1 MAENHH
7 PNRPPTLQALAVSAG
22 LSALFLIVYGG
33 CNWIT
38 ARRADVGTIFFEW
51 ERHLPF
57 VPLLIAPYLS
67 IDLFFVAAP
76 FLCGTDRELRTFAK
90 RIAAAILAA
99 GVCFLAFPLR
109 FAFARP
115 PTDGWMGNI
124 FEWFRGMDAP
134 FNLFP
139 SLHITLAS
147 LLVVTYARH
156 TRGLLRIVLCGWF
169 ILIASSAV
177 LTFQHHMLDVVGGF
191 ALAGYCFYFF
201 REESREWPVQDEP
214 RIGFRYALGALLL
227 LGGAIAFWPWGAVV
241 LWPATAVAINASAYF
256 GVGPR
261 IFRKADGVLP
271 WSTCWALGPVLVGQH
286 LSRIYYRRQCRA
298 WDAVTPKVWIGSA
311 LQEREARAAVAGGVT
326 AVLDLT
332 AEFSAPRAFRRLR
345 YRNIPILDLT
355 APHEAQLEEMVDFIA
370 TEAERGIV
378 YVHCK
383 IGYSRSAAAVA
394 AYLLRSGQ
402 TTTVPESLERL
413 RAVRPSIVIRPEI
426 ERALDQ
432 FHGSTS
438 KILGSRLTSRLKSNP
453 ATEPL

>member
-1 MAENHH
+1 VRPH
-7 PNRPPTLQALAVSAG
+7 PLKAFAVSAG

-33 CNWIT
+33 CNWISAQRT
-38 ARRADVGTIFFEW
+38 DVGTIFFEW

-67 IDLFFVAAP
+67 IDLFFVTAP
-76 FLCGTDRELRTFAK
+76 FLCGTDRELRTFAQ

-99 GVCFLAFPLR
+99 GICFLAFPLR

-115 PTDGWMGNI
+115 QTEGWLGNV
-124 FEWFRGMDAP
+124 FDWFRGMDAP

-139 SLHITLAS
+139 SLHIALAS

-156 TRGLLRIVLCGWF
+156 TRGFLRLTLMIWF
-169 ILIASSAV
+169 ALIAASAA
-177 LTFQHHMLDVVGGF
+177 LTFQHHILDVVGGF

-201 REESREWPVQDEP
+201 REDSRELPVRSES
-214 RIGFRYALGALLL
+214 RIGFRYALGTLFL
-227 LGGAIAFWPWGAVV
+227 LGAAIVFWPWGAVL
-241 LWPATAVAINASAYF
+241 LWPTTALAVSASAYL
-256 GVGPR
+256 GIGPR
-261 IFRKADGVLP
+261 VFRKTDGVLA
-271 WSTCWALGPVLVGQH
+271 WSTRWALGPVILGQH
-286 LSRIYYRRQCRA
+286 LSRWYYRRQCRA
-298 WDAVTPKVWIGSA
+298 WDPITPSVWIGSA
-311 LQEREARAAVAGGVT
+311 LREHEARIATSAGVISI
-326 AVLDLT
+326 LDLT
-332 AEFSAPRAFRRLR
+332 AEFSAPRSFRRLR

-355 APHEAQLEEMVDFIA
+355 APNEAQLQEMANFIA

-383 IGYSRSAAAVA
+383 IGYSRSAAAVG

-402 TTTVPESLERL
+402 TATVLESLERL
-413 RAVRPSIVIRPEI
+413 RAARPSIVIRPEI

-432 FHGSTS
+432 FHGSVPKS
-438 KILGSRLTSRLKSNP
+438 FSSRLTSHLASNS